1 MCRQSDEHA
10 DGSLHRDLGEGDV
23 EEVTDEPTTS
33 ERTGYVAL
41 LAYCMRLP
49 SPAVPPRH
57 VHSALFTT
65 VHGGILTLLD
75 ECWRSIL
82 TWEMRKHMNYN
93 DIRDPIRS
101 NIDIIVIRI
110 YLRLRKAS

>member
-1 MCRQSDEHA
+1 MASGEPPAGGVVCRQSDEHA

-23 EEVTDEPTTS
+23 GEVTDEPTTS

-41 LAYCMRLP
+41 LHAL
-49 SPAVPPRH
+49 ALPPRH

-82 TWEMRKHMNYN
+82 TWEMRKHMN
-93 DIRDPIRS
+93 
-101 NIDIIVIRI
+101 
-110 YLRLRKAS
+110 